1 MNTNLVTGK
10 AHIEILL
17 LTQARGRGWCDL
29 TMTSPPYN
37 IGVRY
42 ADEVQDNLSQEEYE
56 VFTRLWLAATLQAT
70 NPKGSLFLNV
80 GSLSSNPM
88 LPFDVLAIAAQVGW
102 KLQNTFHWIK
112 SISFPGK
119 DGEWVSRGQFKPI
132 NSERYVNNMHEYVF
146 HLTPEGNT
154 PLDKLAVGVP
164 YQDKTNVERW
174 SGKRDKRCRGNVW
187 FIPYPT
193 VQAHREH
200 PAVFPVALA
209 EMCIKIGG
217 CPRVVMDPFVGSGS
231 SGVAAAACGVS
242 EFVGIDLSPTYI
254 GASKDRLRNADVD
267 TSPPLTTQD
276 HAQR

>member
-1 MNTNLVTGK
+1 METTLITGD
-10 AHIEILL
+10 ATTEIYN
-17 LTQARGRGWCDL
+17 LTQERGDDWCDL
-29 TMTSPPYN
+29 TVTSPPYN
-37 IGVRY
+37 IGIKY
-42 ADEVQDNLSQEEYE
+42 ADDVSDRMKEADYLAFS
-56 VFTRLWLAATLQAT
+56 RSWLVGVLLATKPQ
-70 NPKGSLFLNV
+70 GSLFLNV

-88 LPFDVLAIAAQVGW
+88 LPFRMLDAAETAGW

-132 NSERYVNNMHEYVF
+132 NSDRYVNNMHEYVF

-154 PLDKLAVGVP
+154 PVDKLAVGVP

-174 SGKRDKRCRGNVW
+174 SGKQDKRCRGNVW

-193 VQAHREH
+193 IQAHRDH

-217 CPRVVMDPFVGSGS
+217 SPAVVMDPFVGSGS
-231 SGVAAAACGVS
+231 SGVAAAACGAK

-254 GASKDRLRNADVD
+254 ENSRERIQTHASKKQE
-267 TSPPLTTQD
+267 T
-276 HAQR
+276 